1 VGDDL
6 FREGGHLDGVD
17 QGDQHLPAV
26 VLPAVQHWH
35 SICYARFESTW
46 RCAFHHMTSPND
58 VTEDLVNLCAQH
70 KRSRHHQMFAGMLDG
85 GKRAGERKW
94 ACRFYE
100 LLASNAPIAEFIPAH
115 QQARAIGDLTEFW
128 SGKAAMEQMA
138 AFLRSL
144 SQKVTNQEGI
154 NQL

>member
-1 VGDDL
+1 
-6 FREGGHLDGVD
+6 
-17 QGDQHLPAV
+17 
-26 VLPAVQHWH
+26 
-35 SICYARFESTW
+35 
-46 RCAFHHMTSPND
+46 MTSPND

-70 KRSRHHQMFAGMLDG
+70 KRSRHHQMFAGMRDG

-128 SGKAAMEQMA
+128 SGNAAMEQMA

-144 SQKVTNQEGI
+144 SQKSDQSRRDKPTLRESKQVKQWFIPSEEAPCAAHRWRMENG
-154 NQL
+154 